1 MRLISF
7 DVGIKN
13 MAYCIFDIDTNKVFS
28 IIDWNI
34 MNLMNES
41 NTIIHTCSCH
51 LKPKSKK
58 NIGNPSP
65 CKSKAKYTK
74 NGKYYCDKHAKT
86 CEFLPYSKA
95 CSQPSLKK
103 MKVDDLNQKYKECF
117 GVFCAGSLEKLRF
130 SDRSVPEQNHHS
142 TQGFASQNRC
152 CNPLLS
158 MANLPMTKVSMLRTF
173 EEKMLELI
181 PKPKEKSAS
190 ETDLITIG
198 KNMSVLLDTIPNLG
212 MITHVII
219 ENQISPLANRMK
231 TIQGML
237 AQYFIIKGSPILHI
251 EFVSSF
257 NKLKDFTKAGESSD
271 LTSILGME
279 KLDSRDSANPLSLCT
294 GQGGPHSGSDA
305 LGHPKPEWR
314 LSENRSSKNVG
325 SPPIIRN
332 EMKDNYKQHKKDSIV
347 ICQRFLDNNENLTKW
362 KESAHFI
369 SLTKRDDL
377 ADCFLQGIWYMKNK
391 KNIVY
396 NENLQITSG

>member
-28 IIDWNI
+28 MIDWNI

-86 CEFLPYSKA
+86 CEFLPYSKE

-103 MKVDDLNQKYKECF
+103 MKIEALIQKYKECF
-117 GVFCAGSLEKLRF
+117 
-130 SDRSVPEQNHHS
+130 
-142 TQGFASQNRC
+142 
-152 CNPLLS
+152 PLLS
-158 MANLPMTKVSMLRTF
+158 MANLPMTKITLLRTF

-181 PKPKEKSAS
+181 PKNKEKSAG

-198 KNMSVLLDTIPNLG
+198 KNMTVLLDTIPNLN

-237 AQYFIIKGSPILHI
+237 AQYFIIKGSPTLHI

-257 NKLKDFTKAGESSD
+257 NKLKDFTKAGDVSD
-271 LTSILGME
+271 
-279 KLDSRDSANPLSLCT
+279 
-294 GQGGPHSGSDA
+294 
-305 LGHPKPEWR
+305 

-362 KESAHFI
+362 SESAHFI

-396 NENLQITSG
+396 NENLNITSG

>member
-28 IIDWNI
+28 MIDWNI

-58 NIGNPSP
+58 NIGSPSP

-103 MKVDDLNQKYKECF
+103 MKVDMLIQKYKECF
-117 GVFCAGSLEKLRF
+117 
-130 SDRSVPEQNHHS
+130 
-142 TQGFASQNRC
+142 
-152 CNPLLS
+152 PLHNIT
-158 MANLPMTKVSMLRTF
+158 NLPMTKVSMLRTF

-181 PKPKEKSAS
+181 PKNKEKSAG

-198 KNMSVLLDTIPNLG
+198 KNMSVLLDTIPNLN

-237 AQYFIIKGSPILHI
+237 AQYFIIKGSPTLHI

-257 NKLKDFTKAGESSD
+257 NKLKDFTKAGDVSD

-294 GQGGPHSGSDA
+294 EQGGPHFGRDAPGSDA
-305 LGHPKPEWR
+305 RRASTLNASGVLRHPKPEWR
-314 LSENRSSKNVG
+314 VSENRSSKNVG

-362 KESAHFI
+362 SESAHFI

-396 NENLQITSG
+396 NENLNITSG

>member
-28 IIDWNI
+28 MIDWNI

-65 CKSKAKYTK
+65 CNSKAKYTK

-103 MKVDDLNQKYKECF
+103 MKVDMLIQKYKECF
-117 GVFCAGSLEKLRF
+117 
-130 SDRSVPEQNHHS
+130 
-142 TQGFASQNRC
+142 
-152 CNPLLS
+152 PLLPMTNIS
-158 MANLPMTKVSMLRTF
+158 MTKVSLLRTF

-198 KNMSVLLDTIPNLG
+198 KNMSVLLDTIPNLDS
-212 MITHVII
+212 ITHVII

-237 AQYFIIKGSPILHI
+237 AQYFIIKGSPTLVI

-257 NKLKDFTKAGESSD
+257 NKLKDFTKPGESSD
-271 LTSILGME
+271 
-279 KLDSRDSANPLSLCT
+279 
-294 GQGGPHSGSDA
+294 
-305 LGHPKPEWR
+305 
-314 LSENRSSKNVG
+314 
-325 SPPIIRN
+325 
-332 EMKDNYKQHKKDSIV
+332 YKQHKKDSII
-347 ICQRFLDNNENLTKW
+347 ICQRFLDNNENLKKW
-362 KESAHFI
+362 ADSVHFL

-377 ADCFLQGIWYMKNK
+377 ADCFLQGILYMKNK
-391 KNIVY
+391 KNIMY
-396 NENLQITSG
+396 NENLHVSNTG

>member
-28 IIDWNI
+28 MIDWNI

-58 NIGNPSP
+58 NIGSPSP

-103 MKVDDLNQKYKECF
+103 MKVDMLIQKYKECF
-117 GVFCAGSLEKLRF
+117 
-130 SDRSVPEQNHHS
+130 
-142 TQGFASQNRC
+142 
-152 CNPLLS
+152 PLHNIT
-158 MANLPMTKVSMLRTF
+158 NLPMTKVSMLRTF
-173 EEKMLELI
+173 DEKMLEQI
-181 PKPKEKSAS
+181 SKPKEKSAS

-198 KNMSVLLDTIPNLG
+198 KNMSVLLDTIPNLD

-237 AQYFIIKGSPILHI
+237 AQYFIIKGSPTLVI

-257 NKLKDFTKAGESSD
+257 NKLKDFTKAGDVSD
-271 LTSILGME
+271 
-279 KLDSRDSANPLSLCT
+279 
-294 GQGGPHSGSDA
+294 
-305 LGHPKPEWR
+305 
-314 LSENRSSKNVG
+314 
-325 SPPIIRN
+325 
-332 EMKDNYKQHKKDSIV
+332 YKQHKKDSII

-362 KESAHFI
+362 KDSAHFI

-396 NENLQITSG
+396 NGALCICSSSIDFDERSSSTSTDDLGFTAPPVPVKPSQSEPIQNLDSLPRISEGNPTPNENLNITSV

>member
-13 MAYCIFDIDTNKVFS
+13 MAYCIFDIESGRFS

-51 LKPKSKK
+51 LKPTSKK
-58 NIGNPSP
+58 NIGSPSP

-86 CEFLPYSKA
+86 CEFLPYSKE

-103 MKVDDLNQKYKECF
+103 MKIEALIQKYKECF
-117 GVFCAGSLEKLRF
+117 
-130 SDRSVPEQNHHS
+130 
-142 TQGFASQNRC
+142 
-152 CNPLLS
+152 PLLS
-158 MANLPMTKVSMLRTF
+158 MTNISMTKISLLRTF

-181 PKPKEKSAS
+181 PKTKEKSAG

-198 KNMSVLLDTIPNLG
+198 KNMTVLLDTIPNLNT
-212 MITHVII
+212 ITHVII

-237 AQYFIIKGSPILHI
+237 AQYFIIKGSPTLHI
-251 EFVSSF
+251 EFVSSL
-257 NKLKDFTKAGESSD
+257 NKLKDFTKTGDVSD
-271 LTSILGME
+271 
-279 KLDSRDSANPLSLCT
+279 
-294 GQGGPHSGSDA
+294 
-305 LGHPKPEWR
+305 

-347 ICQRFLDNNENLTKW
+347 ICQRFLDNNENLVKW
-362 KESAHFI
+362 KESTHFL

-396 NENLQITSG
+396 NENLCIT

>member
-1 MRLISF
+1 MSYYIKNSMRLISF

-28 IIDWNI
+28 MIDWNI

-41 NTIIHTCSCH
+41 NTIVHTCSCH

-65 CKSKAKYTK
+65 CNSKAKYTK

-103 MKVDDLNQKYKECF
+103 MKVDMLIQKYKECF
-117 GVFCAGSLEKLRF
+117 
-130 SDRSVPEQNHHS
+130 
-142 TQGFASQNRC
+142 
-152 CNPLLS
+152 PLLP
-158 MANLPMTKVSMLRTF
+158 MTNLPMTKVSMLRTF
-173 EEKMLELI
+173 DEKMLEPI
-181 PKPKEKSAS
+181 SKPKEKSAS

-198 KNMSVLLDTIPNLG
+198 KNMSVLLDTIPNLN

-237 AQYFIIKGSPILHI
+237 AQYFIIKGSPTLHI

-257 NKLKDFTKAGESSD
+257 NKLKDFTKSGESSD
-271 LTSILGME
+271 
-279 KLDSRDSANPLSLCT
+279 
-294 GQGGPHSGSDA
+294 
-305 LGHPKPEWR
+305 

-362 KESAHFI
+362 KDSAHFI

-396 NENLQITSG
+396 NGALCICSKSEPIQNLDSLPRISEGNPTPNENLQITG

>member
-28 IIDWNI
+28 MIDWNI

-65 CKSKAKYTK
+65 CNSKAKYTK

-103 MKVDDLNQKYKECF
+103 MKVDMLIQKYKECF
-117 GVFCAGSLEKLRF
+117 
-130 SDRSVPEQNHHS
+130 
-142 TQGFASQNRC
+142 
-152 CNPLLS
+152 PLLPMTNIS
-158 MANLPMTKVSMLRTF
+158 MTKVSLLRTF

-198 KNMSVLLDTIPNLG
+198 KNMSVLLDTIPNLDS
-212 MITHVII
+212 ITHVII

-237 AQYFIIKGSPILHI
+237 AQYFIIKGSPTLVI

-257 NKLKDFTKAGESSD
+257 NKLKDFTKPGESSD
-271 LTSILGME
+271 
-279 KLDSRDSANPLSLCT
+279 
-294 GQGGPHSGSDA
+294 
-305 LGHPKPEWR
+305 
-314 LSENRSSKNVG
+314 
-325 SPPIIRN
+325 
-332 EMKDNYKQHKKDSIV
+332 YKQHKKDSII
-347 ICQRFLDNNENLTKW
+347 ICQRFLDNNKNLKKW
-362 KESAHFI
+362 AESVHFL

-391 KNIVY
+391 KNIMY
-396 NENLQITSG
+396 NENLHVSNTG

>member
-28 IIDWNI
+28 IVDWNI

-58 NIGNPSP
+58 NIVNPSP
-65 CKSKAKYTK
+65 CNSKAKYTK

-103 MKVDDLNQKYKECF
+103 MKVDMLIQKYKECF
-117 GVFCAGSLEKLRF
+117 
-130 SDRSVPEQNHHS
+130 
-142 TQGFASQNRC
+142 
-152 CNPLLS
+152 PLLS
-158 MANLPMTKVSMLRTF
+158 ITNLPMTKISLLRTF

-198 KNMSVLLDTIPNLG
+198 KNMSVLLDTIPNLDT
-212 MITHVII
+212 ITHVII

-237 AQYFIIKGSPILHI
+237 AQYFIIKGSPTLHI

-257 NKLKDFTKAGESSD
+257 NKLKEVSKTPFVQDDKP
-271 LTSILGME
+271 E
-279 KLDSRDSANPLSLCT
+279 KLEKTEKTDKAKYNDRKK
-294 GQGGPHSGSDA
+294 
-305 LGHPKPEWR
+305 LGISTC
-314 LSENRSSKNVG
+314 L
-325 SPPIIRN
+325 
-332 EMKDNYKQHKKDSIV
+332 
-347 ICQRFLDNNENLTKW
+347 ENLEKTHINDEWVKFFN
-362 KESAHFI
+362 KHS
-369 SLTKRDDL
+369 KRDDL
-377 ADCFLQGIWYMKNK
+377 ADCFLQGIWYIKNR
-391 KNIVY
+391 
-396 NENLQITSG
+396 L